1 MKRKILLF
9 LVSAAGA
16 FAAATAIG
24 QSSPVKSGAISD
36 DVVKVGVLTDMAGPN
51 SDLAGPGSVE
61 AARMAIADFG
71 GKVLGKPIELVYAD
85 HQNKPDLGAET
96 VRMWIDTQRVDMIAD
111 VNNSAIALAVAKIA
125 NEKKRIFMAGGAAT
139 VRLTNEDC
147 GPYVVHYVYD
157 TYALANGTARATV
170 ANGGKTWFFVT
181 VDYAFGQ
188 ALEQDA
194 ANAVRAAGGTVLGQ
208 VRHPLN
214 APDFASYMLQAK
226 ASKAQVIGLAD
237 SGIDA
242 INAIK
247 SANEFG
253 VTKDQALAGLLV
265 FSTDINSLGLA
276 ATQGMLLTDGWY
288 WDYDEDTR
296 KLGRRFFEKMKK
308 MPTLTQAGVYSSVL
322 SYLKAVNAAG
332 TDDADKVMA
341 ELKRLKINDGFAK
354 NAYIREDGRMMHDM
368 YLMQV
373 KKPSESKYPW
383 DYYIVKAVI
392 PAEQAFQPLSL
403 SRCPMV
409 KK

>member
-16 FAAATAIG
+16 LAAATAIG